1 MTAVV
6 PPLGERYQ
14 IGETLGFGGMSE
26 VHRGRDMRLG
36 RDVAIKVLR
45 ADLARD
51 PSFQARF
58 RREAQN
64 AASLNHP
71 AIVAVYD
78 TGETAGDNGPL
89 PYIVME
95 YVDGQTLREI
105 LRKEGALPA
114 RRAMEIMADVC
125 AALDFSHR
133 HGIVHRDV
141 KPANIMLTKAGA
153 VKVMDFGIA
162 RAMNDSGATQT
173 ATAAVIG
180 TAQYLSPEQA
190 RGETV
195 DARSDVYATGCVLYE
210 LLTGTP
216 PFVGDSP
223 VAIAY
228 QHVREDAKS
237 PSEANPQVPAELDA
251 IVLKALNKNPLNR
264 YQTAAEMRSD
274 MVRALSGQAVH
285 ATPVMSDDERTE
297 LMRATPARTPAASM
311 LAPPSRVTPM
321 PMDVEDDEAQRR
333 KRLWGFVG
341 VGALCLAVLAAAI
354 WVTIS
359 LTSRPPQAKEVPVPD
374 LVGMAQSDAVSA
386 ARDAGFEIDPQIV
399 PVEVGA
405 DQINKVQEQNP
416 SGRTVR
422 PTTDKIRLTVGVAQS
437 LVKVPNVNGLDQANA
452 DQTLKQ
458 SNLVGVFVPT
468 ESAATSKGLVFEQDQ
483 PAGADVA
490 PGSTV
495 TVKIGTGVP
504 MSQVP
509 TKDAVI
515 GQQFDPVKAQLEGA
529 GFVVYQQ
536 VQASSKPLNEILDM
550 AGANSGQAVQK
561 GTIVTL
567 ITSDSSLFRVP
578 NVTQQSEKGANASLI
593 AAGWAQGNAVQ
604 VNYTETKDPGQW
616 GVVMKQNPEADTDY
630 NKNGVVKVTIG
641 QPVKVT
647 MPDLRGK
654 TQAEAQAAAKAA
666 GLAGSFV
673 AGPVP
678 VADPAQV
685 GRVQGQSPQASSVV
699 AANSRVTVQIGE
711 AAAPPPAP
719 TPAPAPTSATPTG

>member
-1 MTAVV
+1 MTTVV

-26 VHRGRDMRLG
+26 VHRGRDLRLG

-78 TGETAGDNGPL
+78 TGETVGENGPV

-95 YVDGQTLREI
+95 YVNGQTLRDI

-162 RAMNDSGATQT
+162 RAINDGGATQT

-228 QHVREDAKS
+228 QHVREDPKP

-264 YQTAAEMRSD
+264 YQTAADMRSD

-297 LMRATPARTPAASM
+297 LMRATPARTAAASM
-311 LAPPSRVTPM
+311 LAPPSRVTPI
-321 PMDVEDDEAQRR
+321 PIDDADDADTRR
-333 KRLWGFVG
+333 KRIWGFIAG
-341 VGALCLAVLAAAI
+341 GLLCLAVLGAAI
-354 WVTIS
+354 WLAVS
-359 LTSRPPQAKEVPVPD
+359 LTSRPEQAKEVPVPV
-374 LVGMAQSDAVSA
+374 LTGMTQAEAVNA
-386 ARDAGFEIDPQIV
+386 ARDAGFEIDPQIT
-399 PVEVGA
+399 PVEVA
-405 DQINKVQEQNP
+405 TDQVGKVQDQNP

-422 PTTDKIRLTVGVAQS
+422 PTTDKIRLTVGVPQS
-437 LVKVPNVNGLDQANA
+437 LVKVPNVRGMDQATA
-452 DQTLKQ
+452 DAALKTAG
-458 SNLVGVFVPT
+458 LVGVFEQA
-468 ESAATSKGLVFEQDQ
+468 ESAATDKGLAFEQDKAAGTDVQ
-483 PAGADVA
+483 PQ
-490 PGSTV
+490 STV

-504 MSQVP
+504 MAQVP
-509 TKDAVI
+509 TKESVV
-515 GQQFDPVKAQLEGA
+515 GQQYDAIKAQLEAA
-529 GFVVYQQ
+529 GFTVYQQ
-536 VQASSKPLNEILDM
+536 VQGSSKPLNEILDM
-550 AGANSGQAVQK
+550 TGATPGATAQK
-561 GTIVTL
+561 GTL
-567 ITSDSSLFRVP
+567 ITLVTSDNQLFRVP
-578 NVTQQSEKGANASLI
+578 SVTQKSEKNANAALI
-593 AAGWAQGNAVQ
+593 EAGWADGNAVQ
-604 VNYTETKDPGQW
+604 TDYQQTNNPGQW
-616 GVVMKQNPEADTDY
+616 GVVVKQDPAADTDY
-630 NKNGVVKVTIG
+630 TKNGVIKVLIG
-641 QPVKVT
+641 APPQVT

-654 TQAEAQAAAKAA
+654 TQGEAQAAVQGA
-666 GLAGSFV
+666 GFAGNFV
-673 AGPVP
+673 ANTVV
-678 VADPAQV
+678 VADPGQV
-685 GRVQGQSPQASSVV
+685 GRVQGQTPQASSVV
-699 AANSRVTVQIGE
+699 AANSRVTVQVGV
-711 AAAPPPAP
+711 AAPVVTPAP
-719 TPAPAPTSATPTG
+719 TPTPPPSAAPTG